1 VRAAAR
7 AFLLATIATRAVD
20 DALSVLVLCW
30 KAPRSLRYCST
41 MSTECQV
48 AVAGGELRVWG
59 KGSGPPVLVL
69 HGGPGLSDYTGVLVG
84 ELEDAFTVYRYQ
96 QRGLAPST
104 TSGPFDI
111 ETHVAD
117 AVAVLDG
124 IGVGGA
130 YVVGHS
136 WGGHLAMYLAALHPD
151 RLLGL
156 VSVDPLGAV
165 PDGGEADLERILTER
180 IPPEGIAKAL
190 EIDRRAM
197 AGEGTPDDALESL
210 AIVWPG
216 YFSSLATAPPM
227 PAMAM
232 SIPCYA
238 GTFDSIHEQF
248 ARGTLQRLLPG
259 IQVPSFFLLGADSP
273 IPPRH
278 GIASAA
284 LIPDARYEVL
294 DDCGHFLWLESP
306 GSVRRAVDAVAAC
319 S

>member
-1 VRAAAR
+1 
-7 AFLLATIATRAVD
+7 
-20 DALSVLVLCW
+20 
-30 KAPRSLRYCST
+30 
-41 MSTECQV
+41 MSTEIQV
-48 AVAGGELRVWG
+48 PVPGGELHVWR

-69 HGGPGLSDYTGVLVG
+69 HGGPGLSDYTEPLVG

-111 ETHVAD
+111 ETHVTD

-124 IGVGGA
+124 IGVERA

-136 WGGHLAMYLAALHPD
+136 WGGHLAMYLAAHHPG

-180 IPPEGIAKAL
+180 MPPEGMAKAL
-190 EIDRRAM
+190 ELDRRAM

-210 AIVWPG
+210 AMLWPG
-216 YFSSLATAPPM
+216 YFSSPAAAPPM
-227 PAMAM
+227 PDIAL
-232 SIPCYA
+232 SVPCYA

-248 ARGTLQRLLPG
+248 AKRTLQKLLPG
-259 IQVPSFFLLGADSP
+259 MQVPSYFLLGADSP
-273 IPPRH
+273 IPPEH

-284 LIPDARYEVL
+284 LIPDARYEIL
-294 DDCGHFLWLESP
+294 DDCGHFIWLESP
-306 GSVRRAVDAVAAC
+306 GSVRRVVDAVAAC